1 MRVVVFRPDHEG
13 TATAGNNVVNAKVG
27 LGSDPTTR
35 GRRRGKQCLLKDI
48 YLVAFRPDHEGTAMY
63 SGYRIQFLLL
73 QFRPDHEGTAT
84 VEAVLWVG
92 REHFVPT
99 RP

>member
-48 YLVAFRPDHEGTAMY
+48 YLVAFRPDHEGTATKATQ
-63 SGYRIQFLLL
+63 R
-73 QFRPDHEGTAT
+73 DHKF
-84 VEAVLWVG
+84 VLP
-92 REHFVPT
+92 VPT